1 MRIAGSFKRG
11 KGLFFIFF
19 LSFNFALISADQESE
34 FKKDREARDTET
46 KVDEY
51 IKPYI
56 DAGGFSGA
64 ILMAKAGKVL
74 LSKGYGMA
82 NYELGVLNTSKTKFQ
97 VASISKTF
105 TAAAI
110 LILEERGKLKL
121 TDTLS
126 SFISDYPN
134 GNKITIHHLLTHTS
148 GIPNVNDFPDYE
160 QKSKSHHTLTE
171 IIAMFK
177 GIPLEFNPGDKY
189 MYSNSNYNLLAFIIE
204 KASGMSYAEFL
215 KRNIFD
221 PLEMRD
227 TGHNDRPESL
237 LKNRASG
244 YVPAGASGIENA
256 PYLDWSIKAGN
267 GSLYSTVEDLY
278 KWDRTF
284 STEKILKK
292 ENLKKIFSE
301 QAKGIGYPWFLGKRL
316 NRRVAYYNGR
326 SPGFTSYLDR
336 YLDDDAC
343 IIILSNNYAPVPHLM
358 IKDLASILFGE
369 KYEVPAELK
378 PVKLEPKVLDGLN
391 GRYQFGPDYY
401 RPNAVVNI
409 ESQGDYLLMKW
420 SETFSSP
427 LMPLSPTKFLNRNF
441 WAIIIFKKDERGKL
455 TGLIW
460 RDTSDYPAKKLIES
474 HQ

>member
-19 LSFNFALISADQESE
+19 LSFNFALISADQKSE

-51 IKPYI
+51 VKPYI

-64 ILMAKAGKVL
+64 VLMAKAGKVL

-110 LILEERGKLKL
+110 LILE
-121 TDTLS
+121 
-126 SFISDYPN
+126 
-134 GNKITIHHLLTHTS
+134 
-148 GIPNVNDFPDYE
+148 
-160 QKSKSHHTLTE
+160 
-171 IIAMFK
+171 
-177 GIPLEFNPGDKY
+177 
-189 MYSNSNYNLLAFIIE
+189 
-204 KASGMSYAEFL
+204 
-215 KRNIFD
+215 
-221 PLEMRD
+221 
-227 TGHNDRPESL
+227 
-237 LKNRASG
+237 
-244 YVPAGASGIENA
+244 
-256 PYLDWSIKAGN
+256 
-267 GSLYSTVEDLY
+267 DLY
-278 KWDRTF
+278 KWDRAF

-301 QAKGIGYPWFLGKRL
+301 QARGIGYPWFLAKRL

-369 KYEVPAELK
+369 KYEVPAEWK
-378 PVKLEPKVLDGLN
+378 PVKLEPKVLDGLT
-391 GRYQFGPDYY
+391 GRYQFGSDYY
-401 RPNAVVNI
+401 RPGAIVNI
-409 ESQGDYLLMKW
+409 ETQGDHLLMKW
-420 SETFSSP
+420 SDTFSSP
-427 LMPLSPTKFLNRNF
+427 LMPLSPTKFLDRNF
-441 WAIIIFKKDERGKL
+441 RAIIIFEKDERGKV
-455 TGLIW
+455 TGLMW
-460 RDTSDYPAKKLIES
+460 RDTSDYPARKLEY
-474 HQ
+474 Q

>member
-1 MRIAGSFKRG
+1 MAEDFRIRKYIS
-11 KGLFFIFF
+11 LIFCF
-19 LSFNFALISADQESE
+19 LLTFTLISTSQESRP
-34 FKKDREARDTET
+34 KDKEAKAIEA

-51 IKPYI
+51 VKPYI

-64 ILMAKAGKVL
+64 ILMAQAGKVL

-82 NYELGVLNTSKTKFQ
+82 NYELGVANTPKTRFQ
-97 VASISKTF
+97 IASISKTF

-110 LILEERGKLKL
+110 VILVERGKLKL
-121 TDTLS
+121 TDSLS
-126 SFISDYPN
+126 SFILDYPH
-134 GNKITIHHLLTHTS
+134 GEKITIHHLLTHTS

-160 QKSKSHHTLTE
+160 QKSRFHHTLTE

-177 GIPLEFNPGDKY
+177 DKPLVFSPGEKY
-189 MYSNSNYNLLAFIIE
+189 QYSNSNYNLLAFIIE
-204 KASGMSYAEFL
+204 KASGMSFGEFL

-221 PLEMRD
+221 PLEMHD
-227 TGHNDRPESL
+227 TGHDDRPEVL
-237 LKNRASG
+237 LKDRASG

-256 PYLDWSIKAGN
+256 PYLDWSIKTGN

-278 KWDRTF
+278 KWDRALY
-284 STEKILKK
+284 TEKILKK
-292 ENLKKIFSE
+292 ETLKKVFSE

-336 YLDDDAC
+336 YFDDDAC

-378 PVKLEPKVLDGLN
+378 PVKLEPKVLDGLT

-409 ESQGDYLLMKW
+409 ETQGDYLLMKW
-420 SETFSSP
+420 GETFSSP
-427 LMPLSPTKFLNRNF
+427 LMPLSPTKFLDRNF
-441 WAIIIFKKDERGKL
+441 WATIIFEKDERGEI
-455 TGLIW
+455 TRLIW
-460 RDTSDYPAKKLIES
+460 RDTSDYPARKLEY
-474 HQ
+474 Q

>member
-1 MRIAGSFKRG
+1 MKDASCFNKE
-11 KGLFFIFF
+11 KWLFLLFF
-19 LSFNFALISADQESE
+19 LSFNFALISTGQEQE
-34 FKKDREARDTET
+34 FPDKEAKAIES

-51 IKPYI
+51 VKPDI

-82 NYELGVLNTSKTKFQ
+82 NYELGILNTPKTKFQ
-97 VASISKTF
+97 IASISKTF

-110 LILEERGKLKL
+110 MILEERGKLRL

-126 SFISDYPN
+126 SFISDYPK
-134 GNKITIHHLLTHTS
+134 GDKITIHHLLTHTS
-148 GIPNVNDFPDYE
+148 GIPNVNNFPDYE
-160 QKSKSHHTLTE
+160 QKSKFHHTLTE
-171 IIAMFK
+171 IIAIFK
-177 GIPLEFNPGDKY
+177 GKPLEFNPGDRY
-189 MYSNSNYNLLAFIIE
+189 QYSNSNYNLLAFIIE
-204 KASGMSYAEFL
+204 KASGMSCAEFL

-221 PLEMRD
+221 PLEMHG

-244 YVPAGASGIENA
+244 YVPAGAFDIENA
-256 PYLDWSIKAGN
+256 PYLDWSIKTGN

-278 KWDRTF
+278 KWDR
-284 STEKILKK
+284 SLYTEKVLEK
-292 ENLKKIFSE
+292 ETLKKIFSE

-369 KYEVPAELK
+369 KYEVQAELK
-378 PVKLEPKVLDGLN
+378 PVKLEPKVLDGLT
-391 GRYQFGPDYY
+391 GRYQFGSDYY
-401 RPNAVVNI
+401 RPGAIANI
-409 ESQGDYLLMKW
+409 EREGDYLLMKW
-420 SETFSSP
+420 SDKFSGL
-427 LMPLSPTKFLNRNF
+427 LMPLSPTKFLDRNF
-441 WAIIIFKKDERGKL
+441 WATIIFEKDEKGRI
-455 TGLIW
+455 TRFIW
-460 RDTSDYPAKKLIES
+460 RDTSGYPAKKLIES